1 MSQMSVSS
9 VLAFVLREFK
19 EMLLPST
26 IFFAV

>member
-1 MSQMSVSS
+1 MSVSS
-9 VLAFVLREFK
+9 VLAFIIREFK